1 MRWDGSRYKERW
13 TFRRVKWP
21 SMEEA
26 EDYWQITGGK
36 SSESMFKELKV
47 TGSID
52 FEGAAVPDESD
63 AIRVYYGFTNQW
75 GERWEGPVATGFL
88 EVGETS
94 LEGALVSGSADL
106 AGMLTVATCGPGCPL
121 TLPAGTKA
129 VETAAGHLRAL
140 GLTVDAAPS
149 SYRLS
154 GSHTFERDESWLGIA
169 NWLLSAAG
177 FGGAT
182 TDAWGTVQMQPY
194 VEPTEREATWTFPD
208 DGTGFSFPAIKA
220 KDNRADTP
228 NVVRLW
234 YEDDSVGLF
243 AEARNDDPRSEASTT
258 VRRRER
264 QLDDEVTELPGDTPE
279 KMLAALK
286 ALAEKKLADN
296 STRIEYVTVPGLFV
310 PAQVGECG
318 LVDYE
323 RSGKRFTGGITA
335 KDVDF
340 SRGGET
346 TITMRRLLRP
356 DFKVTTSG
364 KVAWHVDK

>member
-129 VETAAGHLRAL
+129 VETAAEHLRAL
-140 GLTVDAAPS
+140 GLPVTAAPS
-149 SYRLS
+149 AYKLS
-154 GSHTFERDESWLGIA
+154 LIHI
-169 NWLLSAAG
+169 
-177 FGGAT
+177 
-182 TDAWGTVQMQPY
+182 
-194 VEPTEREATWTFPD
+194 
-208 DGTGFSFPAIKA
+208 
-220 KDNRADTP
+220 
-228 NVVRLW
+228 
-234 YEDDSVGLF
+234 
-243 AEARNDDPRSEASTT
+243 
-258 VRRRER
+258 
-264 QLDDEVTELPGDTPE
+264 
-279 KMLAALK
+279 
-286 ALAEKKLADN
+286 
-296 STRIEYVTVPGLFV
+296 
-310 PAQVGECG
+310 
-318 LVDYE
+318 
-323 RSGKRFTGGITA
+323 
-335 KDVDF
+335 
-340 SRGGET
+340 
-346 TITMRRLLRP
+346 
-356 DFKVTTSG
+356 
-364 KVAWHVDK
+364 